1 MIRFSNLLEISGM
14 VKGRLQFE
22 QRRHKVKKND
32 CLACFGIAHSLGV
45 KYRIKITMKEMKE
58 SFFFLEMQNTYRIF

>member
-14 VKGRLQFE
+14 VKRRLQFE

-32 CLACFGIAHSLGV
+32 CLACFSIAHSLGV

-58 SFFFLEMQNTYRIF
+58 SFFLEMQNTYRIF